1 MKYQSSS
8 QSGSVRTCMMNND
21 LLRLQG
27 KCFNLPALEC
37 WFMSERSSTCR
48 RKAGQPVQAVWVA
61 LQGTNCEDSWAIQRE
76 KLELLLSVKLSC
88 QLLYHARHHRAQ
100 PRHSFSMA
108 EKQCGPQQRV
118 ADPVSPSHF
127 TSLHLGEV
135 HASQASLCCI
145 VSACSGWG
153 GCGSG
158 KVEKEHGFSRVFCLL
173 FCYICYLDS

>member
-1 MKYQSSS
+1 MICCVYRESVLICQHSSS
-8 QSGSVRTCMMNND
+8 GLC
-21 LLRLQG
+21 L
-27 KCFNLPALEC
+27 
-37 WFMSERSSTCR
+37 SEAPR
-48 RKAGQPVQAVWVA
+48 AGGRQASLSKLFEWL

-88 QLLYHARHHRAQ
+88 QLLDHARHRRAQ

-135 HASQASLCCI
+135 HASLCCI
-145 VSACSGWG
+145 VTACSG
-153 GCGSG
+153 
-158 KVEKEHGFSRVFCLL
+158 
-173 FCYICYLDS
+173 